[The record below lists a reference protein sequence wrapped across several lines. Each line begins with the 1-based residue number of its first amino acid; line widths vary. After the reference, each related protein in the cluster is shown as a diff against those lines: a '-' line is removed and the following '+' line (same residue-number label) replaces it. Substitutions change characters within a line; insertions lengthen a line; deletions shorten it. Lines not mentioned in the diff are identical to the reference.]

1 MSLDTLR
8 GSVRNPLRVKDLEEE
23 VEDEDNL
30 EAEAT
35 FKVEVTTAVDSVE
48 TGVVPGVVEVDLDED
63 EALIHLKHILV
74 NQDTINHATQECSN

>member
-8 GSVRNPLRVKDLEEE
+8 GSVRNPLKVKVLEE